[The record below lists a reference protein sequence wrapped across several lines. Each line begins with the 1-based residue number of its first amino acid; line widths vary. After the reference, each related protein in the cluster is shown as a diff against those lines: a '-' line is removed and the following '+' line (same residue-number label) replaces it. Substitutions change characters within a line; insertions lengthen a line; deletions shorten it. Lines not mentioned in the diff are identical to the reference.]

1 MGVWEGIWL
10 ALQDRDEQ
18 RRIKED
24 REFER
29 QKFAEEMA
37 LRKAA
42 LYADLSKSI
51 GEDRKEAA
59 KIAGTIRSGM
69 ALGLSEPVAV
79 ALYRSGQLDIVNE
92 ALTKKF
98 EAGELNPSAVQS
110 ISRGVQEYLGDL
122 TTEELASFTLQ
133 GVLTEGN
140 LTTEQ
145 GQLAALSRA
154 VSSGDVSALDSVLEQ
169 VSGVR
174 EVSPFDLSTLNVK
187 AVDPAEYG
195 RIRSQVTQ
203 SIAPLYSEAVTTQTS
218 PDGSVTYM
226 LNPDDPES
234 PKVAR
239 LIDAATQKVVND
251 LQESPVSYD
260 EALGGVTKFI
270 YDMSERGVKVSEL
283 TAGLP
288 TLTLPEAPFL
298 PDVPEVAPPPPMP
311 TDSQENVMEF
321 LGDNPTPVYD
331 PLEELRKQGYR

>member
-79 ALYRSGQLDIVNE
+79 ALYRSGQLEIVNE

-122 TTEELASFTLQ
+122 PPEELASFTLQ
-133 GVLTEGN
+133 GVLTEGDI
-140 LTTEQ
+140 TTEQ

-154 VSSGDVSALDSVLEQ
+154 VSSGDISALDSVLQQ
-169 VSGVR
+169 VSGAR

-187 AVDPAEYG
+187 TVDPAEYG
-195 RIRSQVTQ
+195 RIRGQIAQ
-203 SIAPLYSEAVTTQTS
+203 SIAPLYSGALTTQVN
-218 PDGSVTYM
+218 PEGEVTYM
-226 LNPDDPES
+226 LNPDSPDS

-239 LIDAATQKVVND
+239 LIDTATQKVVND
-251 LQESPVSYD
+251 LQENPVSYD
-260 EALGGVTKFI
+260 TALGSVTKFI
-270 YDMSERGVKVSEL
+270 YDMAERGVQIPEL
-283 TAGLP
+283 TTNIP
-288 TLTLPEAPFL
+288 TLTPVSTITAPE
-298 PDVPEVAPPPPMP
+298 VPEVAPPPPMP

-321 LGDNPTPVYD
+321 LGDNPSPVYD